1 MLGVH
6 PLALALAMRHP
17 AQVRAAIEA
26 GAERAGDDAHRGA
39 EPGDAQV
46 RPGRRITADDLMISQ
61 AVIST
66 IATAP
71 IPSRRG
77 VERYVDIAQIEL

>member
-1 MLGVH
+1 
-6 PLALALAMRHP
+6 
-17 AQVRAAIEA
+17 
-26 GAERAGDDAHRGA
+26 
-39 EPGDAQV
+39 
-46 RPGRRITADDLMISQ
+46 MISQ